1 MAEELELHE
10 AMRRVLMEMPD
21 KTASA
26 EVILEEIER
35 RGLIEPD
42 GGLMPSVFQ
51 IGSRGTNYSDMFEI
65 IIKLRE

>member
-1 MAEELELHE
+1 MADEMELHE

-26 EVILEEIER
+26 EKIQEEIER
-35 RGLIEPD
+35 RGLLGAD
-42 GGLMPSVFQ
+42 GGMVPSVFQ

-65 IIKLRE
+65 LIKLRD